1 MRTGGRPEA
10 VGPLV
15 RYSLDEI
22 ARLHDPDAPVTA
34 AEVTRAQGWLLGA
47 VWQRSLELAAD
58 ASRTLAIE
66 GVRHGHADRL
76 MSWPEA
82 VQSVTAGDVK
92 RVALEYLDPAGFTTV
107 VAGPL
112 AEIRAARHP
121 RWPVALDDLEAEL
134 SGGE

>member
-1 MRTGGRPEA
+1 MHAPE
-10 VGPLV
+10 
-15 RYSLDEI
+15 E
-22 ARLHDPDAPVTA
+22 PVTA

-47 VWQRSLELAAD
+47 VWQRSLELATD
-58 ASRTLAIE
+58 ASSTFAIE
-66 GVRHGHADRL
+66 GVRHGNGDRL

-82 VQSVTAGDVK
+82 VRSVTAGDVK
-92 RVALEYLDPAGFTTV
+92 RVAQEYLDPVDFTAV

-121 RWPVALDDLEAEL
+121 RWPVALDELEAGL